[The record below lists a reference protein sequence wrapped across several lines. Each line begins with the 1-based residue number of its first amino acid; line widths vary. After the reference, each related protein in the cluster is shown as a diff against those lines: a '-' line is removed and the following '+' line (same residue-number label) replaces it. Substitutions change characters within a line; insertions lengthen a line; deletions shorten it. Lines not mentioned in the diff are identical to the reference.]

1 MKPAKFDYYAVK
13 EINEAL
19 DLLSKNGSEAKI
31 LAGGQSLMP
40 LLNMRLA
47 RPKILVDLNSVN
59 ELKYIRKED
68 KTVTIGSMISET
80 EVEESSLVR
89 ENCPILAEAVKLIG
103 HPAIRN
109 RGTIG
114 GSIAHADPAA
124 EIPAVLKALDGQVR
138 IRSPQGERIV
148 AAEEFF
154 VTYLTTDLKYND
166 VVTEVSF
173 PVISSGTGWAVEEL
187 VRRHGDFAIVGVVIC
202 VNLHQNKIDDVKIVL
217 FGTGD
222 TAYRARSVEQLL
234 RCAEPQSDL
243 LEEAVQTL
251 RSSIDPSSDVHA
263 SADYRR
269 HVAGVLMTRALAKAL
284 TRANREE

>member
-19 DLLSKNGSEAKI
+19 DLLSTNGPEAKI
-31 LAGGQSLMP
+31 LAGGQSLVP

-47 RPKILVDLNSVN
+47 RPKILVDLNSVD

-68 KTVTIGSMISET
+68 NTITIGSMTSET

-89 ENCPILAEAVKLIG
+89 ENCPLLAEAVKLIG

-109 RGTIG
+109 RGTVG

-124 EIPAVLKALDGQVR
+124 EIPAVLKTLDGKIR
-138 IRSPQGERIV
+138 IRSPEGERV
-148 AAEEFF
+148 LAAEDFF
-154 VTYLTTDLKYND
+154 VTYLTTDLKYNE
-166 VVTEVSF
+166 VVTAVSF

-187 VRRHGDFAIVGVVIC
+187 ARRHGDFAIVGVVVC
-202 VNLHQNKIDDVKIVL
+202 LTLHEQKIDDVRVVL

-222 TAYRARSVEQLL
+222 TAYRAKTAEQVLEGVEPRSELFQ
-234 RCAEPQSDL
+234 
-243 LEEAVQTL
+243 EAAQKL
-251 RSSIDPSSDVHA
+251 RSSMDPPSDIHA

-269 HVAGVLMTRALAKAL
+269 HLAGVLMTRALAKAL
-284 TRANREE
+284 TRANRGK